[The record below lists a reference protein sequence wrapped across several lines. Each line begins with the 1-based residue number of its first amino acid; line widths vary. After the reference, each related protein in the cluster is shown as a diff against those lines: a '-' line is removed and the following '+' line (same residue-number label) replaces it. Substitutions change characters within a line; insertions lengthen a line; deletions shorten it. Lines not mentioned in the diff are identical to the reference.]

1 MDEVRLRKLPDNDG
15 EWFEIVFN
23 IPGHNT
29 HTSGRC
35 SEEEVCGF
43 LAKARHPRSE
53 VDEMFRRA
61 RGQSS
66 VLRTREQ
73 PDSN

>member
-43 LAKARHPRSE
+43 LAKARHPRE
-53 VDEMFRRA
+53 
-61 RGQSS
+61 RG
-66 VLRTREQ
+66 
-73 PDSN
+73 